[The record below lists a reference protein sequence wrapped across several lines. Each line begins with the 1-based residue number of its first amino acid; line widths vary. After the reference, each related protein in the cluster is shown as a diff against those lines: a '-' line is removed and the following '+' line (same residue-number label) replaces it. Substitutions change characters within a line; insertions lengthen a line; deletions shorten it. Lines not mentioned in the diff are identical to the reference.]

1 MPSLSSSNS
10 LVTSK
15 NRMPDTLIDEH
26 FASGTGGFSGSGA
39 DISNVSDSIRV
50 LNTQTD
56 GYATQ
61 SFTTLAS
68 TKYYYSIKLAGSQ
81 AGSGDKTIMIG
92 TSGGDDSLVDVTQ
105 NTSGVTSS
113 GSFTTGGSTTTIHLG
128 LKVQTDAKYARW
140 DDILIETWDT
150 D

>member
-26 FASGTGGFSGSGA
+26 FASGTASFGGTNA
-39 DISNVSDSIRV
+39 DLANSSETLRV
-50 LNTQTD
+50 TTTSAG

-68 TKYYYSIKLAGSQ
+68 TKYYYSIKLAGSS

-92 TSGGDDSLVDVTQ
+92 TSGGNASLVDVTQ